1 MEDERFY
8 SIEDIAKILN
18 VSDGAVRKWL
28 KAGALK
34 GIKLG
39 RIWRIRESDFDK
51 FLKER
56 ESTGEKEKRI

>member
-8 SIEDIAKILN
+8 TIKEVAELLK

-28 KAGALK
+28 KSGKLK

-39 RIWRIRESDFDK
+39 RIWRIKKSDLEEFVN
-51 FLKER
+51 ER
-56 ESTGEKEKRI
+56 RGA

>member
-8 SIEDIAKILN
+8 TIKEVAELLK

-28 KAGALK
+28 KSGKLK

-39 RIWRIRESDFDK
+39 RIWRIKKSDLEE
-51 FLKER
+51 FLN
-56 ESTGEKEKRI
+56 EKRGA

>member
-1 MEDERFY
+1 MEDEKFY
-8 SIEDIAKILN
+8 TIKEVAELLK
-18 VSDGAVRKWL
+18 VSDGGVRKWL
-28 KAGALK
+28 KTGKLK

-56 ESTGEKEKRI
+56 ESAGEKEKRI